1 METTLT
7 LRKLLNR
14 RTIQQWLQALSAVL
28 PEAYLALEDHD
39 GRILAEAGEPVASAE
54 TSERYPLKYREHLYG
69 TLQVQCAG
77 LAMPEVTA
85 LIYFALQ
92 SLSNLLM
99 IALENRSL
107 AQETLERYR
116 EINLLYNIGETINT
130 SLDPQQIPGLVRD
143 EAARIINADF
153 GVVLLMETQRAPGLR
168 SSFGDEVLVDE
179 ALSLLD
185 SSIQAILQ
193 DGKPRI
199 ITTEQFDHPT
209 QTQIAS
215 VLCAPLK
222 TRERILGVVLLGRC
236 LGREIFTAGDE
247 KLLTTLATQAAIAVE
262 NARLFADLRQQ
273 RDEIAAMKTYMD
285 NVFASIAS
293 GVITTNNAN
302 EIATINRAAREI
314 LRVEDAQ
321 VLGRSCTDAIP
332 MVGSLLLP
340 LMHEVQLTDRVVQ
353 KELNTELPGRGP
365 VYLRVHLSPLKDNY
379 AQRTGIA
386 IVLDDLTETRRLE
399 KRVELI
405 EKTFKQYVVPSVVE
419 QLLSNPDQVRLGGVR
434 REITVLFADI
444 RGFTAFSERTDPE
457 RLVEILNRYLT
468 LAADAVLN
476 EEGTLDKFMGDA
488 VMAIFNAPLEQTDH
502 TLRAV
507 RAAIAI
513 RDSIRRLH
521 EQLDPPYRLNF
532 GIGITSGASVVGNIG
547 STEIRNYTAI
557 GDSVNLA
564 YRFQSHAGPGQ
575 IFLNELAYRHVQSRV
590 EAVMRGPILV
600 KGHTEPDIVYEVL
613 SLKE

>member
-7 LRKLLNR
+7 LRKLINR
-14 RTIQQWLQALSAVL
+14 RSAQQWLGALAAAL
-28 PEAYLALEDHD
+28 PDTYVALEDCD
-39 GRILAEAGEPVASAE
+39 GRILAEANTAIAPQASVQ
-54 TSERYPLKYREHLYG
+54 RYPLQYG
-69 TLQVQCAG
+69 EYVYGHILVRGDEAALAHPAVLQ
-77 LAMPEVTA
+77 
-85 LIYFALQ
+85 FAQQ
-92 SLSNLLM
+92 SLMNLLVA
-99 IALENRSL
+99 ALENRSL

-143 EAARIINADF
+143 EAARIISADF
-153 GVVLLMETQRAPGLR
+153 GVVVLLEQRRNPSLR
-168 SSFGDEVLVDE
+168 SSFGDEALVDE
-179 ALSLLD
+179 ALGLIA
-185 SSIQAILQ
+185 SSIQAILE

-199 ITTEQFDHPT
+199 ITADQFDRPDP
-209 QTQIAS
+209 TQIAS

-222 TRERILGVVLLGRC
+222 TRARILGVVLLGRC
-236 LGREIFTAGDE
+236 GGRDIFTAGDE
-247 KLLTTLATQAAIAVE
+247 KLLTTLAAQAAIAVE

-285 NVFASIAS
+285 NIFASIAS
-293 GVITTNNAN
+293 GVMTTDNDDAITTL
-302 EIATINRAAREI
+302 NRAAGQI
-314 LRVEDAQ
+314 LNVSESE
-321 VLGRSCTDAIP
+321 VLGQPCSRALP
-332 MVGSLLLP
+332 GLGPLLVP
-340 LMHEVQLTDRVVQ
+340 LMDEVKSSDRVVQ

-365 VYLRVHLSPLKDNY
+365 VYLRLHLSQLKDNH

-399 KRVELI
+399 KRVQLI

-488 VMAIFNAPLEQTDH
+488 VMAIFNAPLDQHDH

-507 RAAIAI
+507 RAALAI
-513 RDSIRRLH
+513 RESIRRLH
-521 EQLDPPYRLNF
+521 EQLDPAYRLSF
-532 GIGITSGASVVGNIG
+532 GIGITAGASVVGNIG
-547 STEIRNYTAI
+547 SSEIRNYTAI

-575 IFLNELAYRHVQSRV
+575 IFLNEQAYNNVKPWV
-590 EAVMRGPILV
+590 DVAVRGPILV
-600 KGHTEPDIVYEVL
+600 KGHSEPDIVYEVL
-613 SLKE
+613 GLK

>member
-7 LRKLLNR
+7 LRKLINR
-14 RTIQQWLQALSAVL
+14 RVMQQWLQALAGAL
-28 PEAYLALEDHD
+28 HGAYVALEDGD
-39 GRILAEAGEPVASAE
+39 GRLLAQVGSDLAPTE
-54 TSERYPLKYREHLYG
+54 TAARYPLSYGEHLYG
-69 TLQVQCAG
+69 HLLVRAG
-77 LAMPEVTA
+77 EAEPV
-85 LIYFALQ
+85 IHFAVQ
-92 SLSNLLM
+92 SLLNLLAA
-99 IALENRSL
+99 ALENRSL

-143 EAARIINADF
+143 EATRIINADF
-153 GVVLLMETQRAPGLR
+153 GVVLLLEQQRAPALR
-168 SSFGDEVLVDE
+168 SSFGDEALVDE
-179 ALSLLD
+179 ALTLIA

-199 ITTEQFDHPT
+199 ISSAQFDRAT
-209 QTQIAS
+209 DTTISS

-222 TRERILGVVLLGRC
+222 TRSRVLGVVLLGRC
-236 LGREIFTAGDE
+236 LGRDIFTAGDE
-247 KLLTTLATQAAIAVE
+247 KLLTTLAAQAAIAVE

-285 NVFASIAS
+285 NIFASIAS
-293 GVITTNNAN
+293 GVMTTDNADAITTL
-302 EIATINRAAREI
+302 NRAACAI
-314 LRVEDAQ
+314 LNVEEAQ
-321 VLGRSCTDAIP
+321 VLGQPCASALPGIGAL
-332 MVGSLLLP
+332 MLP
-340 LMHEVQLTDRVVQ
+340 LMQEVKDNDRVVQ
-353 KELNTELPGRGP
+353 KEINTELPGRGP
-365 VYLRVHLSPLKDNY
+365 VYLRLHLSQLKDNH

-399 KRVELI
+399 KRVQLI

-457 RLVEILNRYLT
+457 RLVEVLNSYLT
-468 LAADAVLN
+468 LAADAVLS

-488 VMAIFNAPLEQTDH
+488 VMAIFNAPLEQRDH

-507 RAAIAI
+507 RAALAI
-513 RDSIRRLH
+513 RESIRRLH
-521 EQLDPPYRLNF
+521 EQLDPAYHLNF
-532 GIGITSGASVVGNIG
+532 GIGITTGTSVVGNIG

-564 YRFQSHAGPGQ
+564 FRFQSHAGPGQ
-575 IFLNELAYRHVQSRV
+575 IFLNELAYARVQPWV
-590 EAVMRGPILV
+590 KAVVRGPIQV
-600 KGHTEPDIVYEVL
+600 KGHSEPDIVYEVMG
-613 SLKE
+613 LK

>member
-7 LRKLLNR
+7 LRKLMNR
-14 RTIQQWLQALSAVL
+14 RSVQQWLQALAAAL
-28 PEAYLALEDHD
+28 PDAYLGIEDSD
-39 GRILAEAGEPVASAE
+39 GRLLAEVTPKGAPSGELR
-54 TSERYPLKYREHLYG
+54 RYPLRHGEHLYG
-69 TLQVQCAG
+69 HL
-77 LAMPEVTA
+77 LAQNGDLDSGVGAA
-85 LIYFALQ
+85 LIHFALQ
-92 SLSNLLM
+92 SFLNLLTA
-99 IALENRSL
+99 ALENRSL

-153 GVVLLMETQRAPGLR
+153 GVVLLLEHRRNPSLR
-168 SSFGDEVLVDE
+168 SSFGDEMLVDE
-179 ALSLLD
+179 ALALIA
-185 SSIQAILQ
+185 SSIQAILE

-199 ITTEQFDHPT
+199 ITADQFDRVAET
-209 QTQIAS
+209 SIAS

-222 TRERILGVVLLGRC
+222 TRSRILGVVLLGRC
-236 LGREIFTAGDE
+236 SGRDVFTAGDE
-247 KLLTTLATQAAIAVE
+247 KLLTTLAAQAAIAVE

-285 NVFASIAS
+285 NIFASIAS
-293 GVITTNNAN
+293 GVMTTDNDDTITTL
-302 EIATINRAAREI
+302 NRAAGAI
-314 LRVEDAQ
+314 LNVDEAA
-321 VLGRSCTDAIP
+321 VLGRPCVSAIP
-332 MVGSLLLP
+332 DIGPHLKP
-340 LMHEVQLTDRVVQ
+340 LMDEVKATDRVVQ
-353 KELNTELPGRGP
+353 KELNAEVPGRGP
-365 VYLRVHLSPLKDNY
+365 VYLRLHLSQLKDSH

-468 LAADAVLN
+468 LAADAVLS

-488 VMAIFNAPLEQTDH
+488 VMAIFNAPLEQRDH

-507 RAAIAI
+507 RAALAI
-513 RDSIRRLH
+513 RESIRKLH
-521 EQLDPPYRLNF
+521 EQLDPAYRLSF
-532 GIGITSGASVVGNIG
+532 GIGITTGASVVGNIG
-547 STEIRNYTAI
+547 SSEIRNYTAI

-564 YRFQSHAGPGQ
+564 FRFQSHAGPGQ
-575 IFLNELAYRHVQSRV
+575 IFLNEQAYNNVRPWV
-590 EAVMRGPILV
+590 EVVPRGPILV
-600 KGHTEPDIVYEVL
+600 KGHSEPDMVYEVL
-613 SLKE
+613 NLR